1 MSINEKFEIS
11 SDEESEKE
19 QSCKQ
24 QDNNTKPIFGKYKKM
39 LIVLGG
45 ILLVLI
51 VVILVL
57 PDKIHNNKSK
67 QLKNK
72 PSVSPAVAS
81 LPLTSSSPKAST
93 EVLSKTQA
101 GDYIKQRL
109 QDISDQ
115 LGTIRTNLS
124 GNGAANFASI
134 SKQLSDLIEQT
145 KQLSSESNKIIT
157 QQIQESTV
165 QLKKQLTSI
174 NAELIK
180 LQQEQ
185 KRVKYLKPAD
195 LPFKVVSIDNIQ
207 QNNIVTMRYINT
219 TFPIEIDS
227 YVAGWKLIRADFV
240 GQKAEFVNAQHQ
252 HVIVDLNRMAGKA
265 GKKNEKK
272 KEANKKY
279 KKGKI
284 KNRIKNRINRK
295 NNHRGK
301 L

>member
-1 MSINEKFEIS
+1 MSINEKFKTS

-24 QDNNTKPIFGKYKKM
+24 QGNNIKSTLSKFKKIIM
-39 LIVLGG
+39 VLGG

-51 VVILVL
+51 IVILVL
-57 PDKIHNNKSK
+57 PSKIHNKSK
-67 QLKNK
+67 QLNNK
-72 PSVSPAVAS
+72 PSVRPAV
-81 LPLTSSSPKAST
+81 TSSPKTPADT
-93 EVLSKTQA
+93 LLKTQA

-145 KQLSSESNKIIT
+145 RQLSSESNKIIT
-157 QQIQESTV
+157 QQIQKSTG

-185 KRVKYLKPAD
+185 KRIKYLKPTD

-207 QNNIVTMRYINT
+207 QNNVVTINYSNT
-219 TFPIEIDS
+219 TFPIEINS

-252 HVIVDLNRMAGKA
+252 HVIVDLNRMAGK
-265 GKKNEKK
+265 KNERN
-272 KEANKKY
+272 KEVNKKY

-284 KNRIKNRINRK
+284 KNRIDRK